1 MKITVNNTALD
12 FATEGKTLAFIIA
25 SLDEIIENAGQLI
38 VAIHLNGL
46 VIDTKAI
53 AAMEKRMPE
62 ESDSLE
68 LFTDS
73 ICMMKIQAIETLLE
87 LVSATKAD
95 EEPVIRESV
104 LQTWSQYKSVFGS
117 LFSAEELSFIEAFE
131 VFLANASPM
140 TKAAREE
147 TTHRIEVLF
156 TERLH
161 EIKDPKGAMRS
172 AENLF
177 NALKADLSEVPVRI
191 QTGKD
196 AEAMRTMVLVVE
208 LINKTVRILPD
219 FTRQFG
225 DSVSMM
231 IGNKN
236 IQEFYDDFN
245 SVLRELMGAF
255 EHKDSVLIGDL
266 AEYEILPRMNLFF
279 ESTGKMM
286 VAL

>member
-1 MKITVNNTALD
+1 
-12 FATEGKTLAFIIA
+12 
-25 SLDEIIENAGQLI
+25 
-38 VAIHLNGL
+38 
-46 VIDTKAI
+46 
-53 AAMEKRMPE
+53 MPL

-73 ICMMKIQAIETLLE
+73 IGTMKIQAIETLLE
-87 LVSATKAD
+87 LIAATKVD
-95 EEPVIRESV
+95 EASAIRENV
-104 LQTWSQYKSVFGS
+104 METWAHYKSVFGA

-131 VFLANASPM
+131 AFLGDGSPKS
-140 TKAAREE
+140 KAVQEA
-147 TTHRIEVLF
+147 TTARIEALF
-156 TERLH
+156 GERLH
-161 EIKDPKGAMRS
+161 EIRDPQRAMRS

-177 NALKADLSEVPVRI
+177 NALKPDLAEVPVRI
-191 QTGKD
+191 QTGRD

-219 FTRQFG
+219 FARQFDEAG
-225 DSVSMM
+225 GMM
-231 IGNKN
+231 IGDKN

-279 ESTGKMM
+279 ESTGRKM
-286 VAL
+286 VSA